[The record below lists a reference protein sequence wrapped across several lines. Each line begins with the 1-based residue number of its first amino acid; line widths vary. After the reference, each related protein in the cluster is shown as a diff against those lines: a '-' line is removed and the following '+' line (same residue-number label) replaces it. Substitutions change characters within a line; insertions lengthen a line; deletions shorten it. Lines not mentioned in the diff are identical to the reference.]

1 MCEIPTTPFFIEHVR
16 WLLLRQQQQNS
27 FFFIEN
33 TKQRPV
39 TFSEMIPSDT
49 FLKDEMFF
57 YHCLKVLENSL
68 EITAM
73 ELIRVKVASR
83 SL

>member
-1 MCEIPTTPFFIEHVR
+1 MCEISTTSFFIEHVR
-16 WLLLRQQQQNS
+16 WLLLRQKQQNS
-27 FFFIEN
+27 FFFKEN

-39 TFSEMIPSDT
+39 IFSEMIPSDT
-49 FLKDEMFF
+49 FLKDETFF